1 LIKYLTYV
9 FLLVFLMSP
18 VFSSGSIS
26 KLEIYPWPVEL
37 SEGDAF
43 LLQAVGRNDEGSVVP
58 LQIVSWSVEPEELGR
73 FSSINAIK
81 TTFTAE
87 KKGKGKLTVK
97 YGDILCEKEI
107 IVYDTF
113 PPYNDLWPVRN
124 SEE

>member
-1 LIKYLTYV
+1 MIKYLKYV
-9 FLLVFLMSP
+9 FLLVCLMSP
-18 VFSSGSIS
+18 VFSSGSVS

-37 SEGDAF
+37 SEGDSF

-124 SEE
+124 SEK

>member
-1 LIKYLTYV
+1 
-9 FLLVFLMSP
+9 MSP

-26 KLEIYPWPVEL
+26 KLDIYPWPLEL
-37 SEGDAF
+37 SEGDSF
-43 LLQAVGRNDEGSVVP
+43 LLQAVGRNEEGVVVP

-107 IVYDTF
+107 IIYDTF

-124 SEE
+124 SEK